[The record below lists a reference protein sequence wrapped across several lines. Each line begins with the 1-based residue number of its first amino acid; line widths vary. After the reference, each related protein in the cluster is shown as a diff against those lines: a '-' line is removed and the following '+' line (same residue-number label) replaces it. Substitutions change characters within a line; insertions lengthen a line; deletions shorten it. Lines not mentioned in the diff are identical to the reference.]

1 MTEETRITR
10 QELSS
15 EASNYAPSP
24 IAMAA
29 IEYAERGWH
38 VFPVPPGTKKSYL
51 SKDYSGGRNWG
62 ASADVSGIQRTF
74 KEYPTANV
82 GIACGPSSGIIV
94 IEADTVEGHGV
105 DGIGNLAAL
114 VEANSPLPET
124 VMAIS
129 PTGSVHYYF
138 CSPEGVPIK
147 NSAGQIAAG
156 VDVRGDGGM
165 VIGVPSV
172 KPGWSKPYRWL
183 KSPET
188 TELAECPDWLQKL
201 CLKPVKVK
209 PLRQPAAKTLPDT
222 SSSWAAA
229 ALREELLAVEMA
241 PEGERNDQLNKSAFS
256 LGQIVGGGYLDGQTV
271 IAALTN
277 AALAAGLNDAET
289 RATIESGMTAGSDHP
304 RGPAIE
310 VPARSFEEMMAE
322 AQTLSEGDVDEAG
335 ELANEAHGLPSIHR
349 DAVLK
354 AIKKATDISLAAL
367 REFGATERAE
377 KYALANPEPDH
388 LELARAVIARIGPQ
402 NILVDSAG
410 CWQYRDKGVWQLQE
424 EAVLKQA
431 IQCVLE
437 DQGERVIANKVSG
450 VSTTLRSHAFQRDHR
465 FDIGNP
471 ETINCLNGQLELDDE
486 FGWEL
491 KPHNRADYR
500 TTQIPVLY
508 DHSATAP
515 MFMQFLDDVFRDDG
529 DKEAKKKSLL
539 ELIGYT
545 LTSHARHEKF
555 AILIGPGANGKSVL
569 LSVLEGLCG
578 HENVAG
584 VQPSNFNN
592 KYQRAHLHGKLAN
605 IVTELRQGE
614 TVADAELKAITSGEP
629 ATVENKNQTPFV
641 MRPFATCWFGSNH
654 MPHTRDFSPALFRR
668 AVIFRFGRTFA
679 THEQDPNLKDK
690 LLTELPGILKEAIW
704 AYALAVLG
712 GNGFTEAPSSLEEK
726 KAWRLEAD
734 QVAGFVDECC
744 ISDPLG
750 IVPIGEL
757 FNFYRKWASHQGL
770 KLTLNKKNF
779 RSRLT
784 TLGFGQGPR
793 REART
798 VSGLQIAPTMRA
810 EVEGYQVNP
819 LPFR

>member
-1 MTEETRITR
+1 
-10 QELSS
+10 
-15 EASNYAPSP
+15 
-24 IAMAA
+24 
-29 IEYAERGWH
+29 
-38 VFPVPPGTKKSYL
+38 
-51 SKDYSGGRNWG
+51 
-62 ASADVSGIQRTF
+62 
-74 KEYPTANV
+74 
-82 GIACGPSSGIIV
+82 
-94 IEADTVEGHGV
+94 
-105 DGIGNLAAL
+105 
-114 VEANSPLPET
+114 
-124 VMAIS
+124 
-129 PTGSVHYYF
+129 
-138 CSPEGVPIK
+138 
-147 NSAGQIAAG
+147 
-156 VDVRGDGGM
+156 
-165 VIGVPSV
+165 
-172 KPGWSKPYRWL
+172 
-183 KSPET
+183 
-188 TELAECPDWLQKL
+188 
-201 CLKPVKVK
+201 
-209 PLRQPAAKTLPDT
+209 
-222 SSSWAAA
+222 
-229 ALREELLAVEMA
+229 
-241 PEGERNDQLNKSAFS
+241 
-256 LGQIVGGGYLDGQTV
+256 
-271 IAALTN
+271 
-277 AALAAGLNDAET
+277 
-289 RATIESGMTAGSDHP
+289 
-304 RGPAIE
+304 
-310 VPARSFEEMMAE
+310 
-322 AQTLSEGDVDEAG
+322 
-335 ELANEAHGLPSIHR
+335 
-349 DAVLK
+349 
-354 AIKKATDISLAAL
+354 LAAL